1 MGKQKTASSRKQKQK
16 QKQEIIGKIKKQ
28 IKEQLIDVM
37 SEDVCKE
44 VQPNFED
51 LVKAAN
57 TLYENLQ
64 RIEDKEGKIAR
75 IEEQAKKKKTVL
87 RTFFSNKENL
97 SLLLKNKEE
106 QRQQKVINDVLKYI
120 HKFELALDQFLNR
133 KVQLVWV
140 DEQGNLLVATED
152 GYNELLSTATV
163 DSSNI
168 RGKMAENA
176 MRNLEKYN
184 NNNYI
189 NKEVLKE
196 FNDSIDNRKGFYRLA
211 LERYEASTI
220 EGGEKK
226 PQKHFYWKRDTNKD
240 PESENIIGN
249 YILSKKINNKGR
261 IAEAYVESVINDTE
275 ESPEEDNW
283 LRHLN
288 SLIYEDNVSAILR
301 GDVIRKIIN
310 EKTGDSKLE
319 QVGDTGDSK
328 LEQHFAVKSGS
339 WSTAGIRQYLI
350 LAERLKD
357 FEDVQISPA
366 LFRIGLPMLL
376 NAKSSKTIDNIKNN
390 IVESAGKA
398 VSNKAEEKISNTIS
412 DQLTN
417 LLKMYFKNTSVE
429 DIAKRTAILSA
440 NLNIKLEI

>member
-16 QKQEIIGKIKKQ
+16 QKQEIIEK

-44 VQPNFED
+44 VQPNFKE
-51 LVKAAN
+51 LVEAAN

-64 RIEDKEGKIAR
+64 KIENQEGLIAQVEKKE
-75 IEEQAKKKKTVL
+75 ESL
-87 RTFFSNKENL
+87 RAFFSKKENL
-97 SLLLKNKEE
+97 SLLLTNNRKESKE
-106 QRQQKVINDVLKYI
+106 QKVINDVLKHI
-120 HKFELALDQFLNR
+120 HKFELALDKFLNR

-189 NKEVLKE
+189 DNKALEE
-196 FNDSIDNRKGFYRLA
+196 FEQSINNRKEFYRLA
-211 LERYEASTI
+211 IERYEASTI
-220 EGGEKK
+220 EGKEEKE
-226 PQKHFYWKRDTNKD
+226 PQKNFYWKKD
-240 PESENIIGN
+240 KNIDCDSNTEDYFIRN
-249 YILSKKINNKGR
+249 DYVLSRKINNKGR

-288 SLIYEDNVSAILR
+288 SLIYEDNISAILR

-310 EKTGDSKLE
+310 TNTGDSKIKQDKNTE
-319 QVGDTGDSK
+319 E

-339 WSTAGIRQYLI
+339 WSTAGIRQYLL

-376 NAKSSKTIDNIKNN
+376 NANSSKTIDNIKSN

-398 VSNKAEEKISNTIS
+398 VSNKVEEKISNTIP
-412 DQLTN
+412 DRLTN

-429 DIAKRTAILSA
+429 NMKKRTAILSA
-440 NLNIKLEI
+440 SLNIKLEI

>member
-16 QKQEIIGKIKKQ
+16 QKQENIEKIKEQ

-37 SEDVCKE
+37 SEDVCEK
-44 VQPNFED
+44 VQENFED

-64 RIEDKEGKIAR
+64 RIEDQKRLIAKV
-75 IEEQAKKKKTVL
+75 EEKAESL
-87 RTFFSNKENL
+87 RAFFSTKKNL
-97 SLLLKNKEE
+97 SLLLNNRKESK
-106 QRQQKVINDVLKYI
+106 QQKVINDVLKYI
-120 HKFELALDQFLNR
+120 HEFELALDRFLNR

-140 DEQGNLLVATED
+140 DEEGNLLVATED

-176 MRNLEKYN
+176 MRNLEKDN
-184 NNNYI
+184 NNKYI
-189 NKEVLKE
+189 DNKVLEEFEQSIKNRKE
-196 FNDSIDNRKGFYRLA
+196 FYKLA
-211 LERYEASTI
+211 IERYEATTI
-220 EGGEKK
+220 EGKEKK
-226 PQKHFYWKRDTNKD
+226 PQKHFYWKKGENED
-240 PESENIIGN
+240 PEPKNIRGE
-249 YILSKKINNKGR
+249 YVLSKKINNKGR
-261 IAEAYVESVINDTE
+261 IAEAYVESIVNDTE
-275 ESPEEDNW
+275 EPLEVNNW

-288 SLIYEDNVSAILR
+288 SLIYEDNISAILR
-301 GDVIRKIIN
+301 GDVIKKIIN
-310 EKTGDSKLE
+310 ENTGDSKLE
-319 QVGDTGDSK
+319 QNRNTEELE

-339 WSTAGIRQYLI
+339 WSTAGIRQYLL
-350 LAERLKD
+350 LAERLLKYKNTK
-357 FEDVQISPA
+357 ISPA

-376 NAKSSKTIDNIKNN
+376 NAKSSETVNN
-390 IVESAGKA
+390 IVESTGEA

-417 LLKMYFKNTSVE
+417 LLNMYFKNTSVE
-429 DIAKRTAILSA
+429 DMKKRTAILSA

>member
-1 MGKQKTASSRKQKQK
+1 MGKQKTASSRKQKQ
-16 QKQEIIGKIKKQ
+16 ENIEKIKEQ

-44 VQPNFED
+44 VQENFGK
-51 LVKAAN
+51 LVKAAK
-57 TLYENLQ
+57 TLYDNLQ
-64 RIEDKEGKIAR
+64 KIEDQKGKIAQ
-75 IEEQAKKKKTVL
+75 IETQTENRETVL

-97 SLLLKNKEE
+97 SLLLKDNREE
-106 QRQQKVINDVLKYI
+106 SKQQKVINDVLKCI

-140 DEQGNLLVATED
+140 DEEGNLLVATED

-176 MRNLEKYN
+176 MTNLEKYN
-184 NNNYI
+184 NNKYI
-189 NKEVLKE
+189 NNKVLKE
-196 FNDSIDNRKGFYRLA
+196 FEQSIKNRREFYKLA
-211 LERYEASTI
+211 IKRYEASTI
-220 EGGEKK
+220 EGTEIKK
-226 PQKHFYWKRDTNKD
+226 EPKKTFYWTRDENEDPKPKD
-240 PESENIIGN
+240 KEY
-249 YILSKKINNKGR
+249 YIRGDYVLSKKINNKGR
-261 IAEAYVESVINDTE
+261 IAEAYVESVINEYHEDE
-275 ESPEEDNW
+275 NVKEDNW

-301 GDVIRKIIN
+301 GDVIKKIID
-310 EKTGDSKLE
+310 GS
-319 QVGDTGDSK
+319 TGDSK

-339 WSTAGIRQYLI
+339 WNTAGIRQYLL

-357 FEDVQISPA
+357 FKDVQISPA

-376 NAKSSKTIDNIKNN
+376 NAKSSETVNNIKSN
-390 IVESAGKA
+390 IVESAGKT
-398 VSNKAEEKISNTIS
+398 VSNKVEEKISNTIP
-412 DQLTN
+412 DRLTN
-417 LLKMYFKNTSVE
+417 LLKIYFKNTSVK
-429 DIAKRTAILSA
+429 DMAKRTAILSA